1 MGRIGLGL
9 LTLVLVLVMFPLG
22 DAYSA
27 KIHCADD
34 VDLEKYPSCKY
45 VTEWNESE
53 KFNEY
58 VVDELANRADE
69 INENPHLF
77 SQIYQETIDK
87 INRENPGLEEE
98 GQKIKDW
105 IREQI
110 KNQ

>member
-1 MGRIGLGL
+1 MNPIHLGL
-9 LTLVLVLVMFPLG
+9 LTLAMAFIMFPLG

-34 VDLEKYPSCKY
+34 VDLQKYPSCKY
-45 VTEWNESE
+45 VSEWNESE

-77 SQIYQETIDK
+77 NQIYQETIDK
-87 INRENPGLEEE
+87 INRDNPGLEEKC
-98 GQKIKDW
+98 QKIKDW